1 MQFLIKQNS
10 GIVFWRAG
18 GYRVVRKSCG
28 KADDDCAC
36 GGPTADY
43 NSVTPPQ
50 TCLAFNVL
58 GIEAL
63 VASDYAK

>member
-10 GIVFWRAG
+10 GLVFWRGG

-28 KADDDCAC
+28 KTDDDCAY
-36 GGPTADY
+36 GEPAADY

-50 TCLAFNVL
+50 TYETFHVL

-63 VASDYAK
+63 IACDYAK